1 MTRINL
7 IPFCIAATAFAQ
19 PALAQND
26 TNWSF
31 TITPRYQQLLFLPDT
46 EADGLESM
54 PSFGAT
60 VTAREPSNRFGF
72 TVTYM
77 QGKANGVYTY
87 DDGGFS
93 GDYKYRARR
102 KEFAGQVEFTP
113 RETGVTL
120 IAGYHHFSASN
131 NEVLLNPGT
140 GNSEVGRYRESVD
153 AAEIGLRIASRL
165 GANSRHSVSAQFMAG
180 AGKGRYKVNVIETSG
195 GVPTTT
201 VKNKHGTGYLGD
213 IALGYNY
220 FISDNVSIGT
230 RGRGYVF
237 GVSGGDTIF
246 AVAPELNM
254 SVRF

>member
-1 MTRINL
+1 
-7 IPFCIAATAFAQ
+7 
-19 PALAQND
+19 
-26 TNWSF
+26 
-31 TITPRYQQLLFLPDT
+31 
-46 EADGLESM
+46 M

-93 GDYKYRARR
+93 GDYKYRAKR
-102 KEFAGQVEFTP
+102 KEFAGQIEFTP

-120 IAGYHHFSASN
+120 ITGYHHFSASN

-153 AAEIGLRIASRL
+153 AAEVGLRIASRL

-180 AGKGRYKVNVIETSG
+180 RAKAATRSTLSRHLAVFRRPLSRTSTE
-195 GVPTTT
+195 PDILATLRLATTT
-201 VKNKHGTGYLGD
+201 SSRTTYPWARAVVVMCS
-213 IALGYNY
+213 A
-220 FISDNVSIGT
+220 SQVAT
-230 RGRGYVF
+230 R
-237 GVSGGDTIF
+237 SS
-246 AVAPELNM
+246 L
-254 SVRF
+254 